1 MDGSYYGD
9 YDGVRALANSA
20 SGYGGLGR
28 LGGERGPWSGASGD
42 NRMSQTNFAQR
53 TALQN
58 GPMSLSPASPN
69 SLSAARSAAS
79 LASGRSPRGT
89 ASLGRSRS
97 SPGLSFSSPLSPGW
111 GGHDYHSARSELLPG
126 ASPSFRRDLSTP
138 PASPQMK
145 LAPSPLG
152 AKKKEFSGTGRYNGA
167 PARTLT
173 LTLTLA
179 LVLALVHYYY

>member
-1 MDGSYYGD
+1 MIREASEATPLSETWGAQRQAQKRAVDGSYYGD
-9 YDGVRALANSA
+9 YDGIRALANSS

-79 LASGRSPRGT
+79 LALGRSPRGT

-111 GGHDYHSARSELLPG
+111 DGVRVSVRVGVRVRVRVNSGSD
-126 ASPSFRRDLSTP
+126 
-138 PASPQMK
+138 
-145 LAPSPLG
+145 PSPTPNPDPNPDLNPNPHQV
-152 AKKKEFSGTGRYNGA
+152 GR
-167 PARTLT
+167 P
-173 LTLTLA
+173 
-179 LVLALVHYYY
+179 